1 MSITRE
7 LWLHCIE
14 SAYRSDKYIADM
26 MLRAC
31 GVTREQAR
39 GIVKAPR
46 TEYDGIYECFKNE
59 RSPMDWR

>member
-14 SAYRSDKYIADM
+14 AALRSDKYIADM

-46 TEYDGIYECFKNE
+46 VEYDGMYECFKNE

>member
-7 LWLHCIE
+7 LWLHCIKA
-14 SAYRSDKYIADM
+14 AYRSDKYIADM

-31 GVTREQAR
+31 GVTRRQAR
-39 GIVKAPR
+39 GIVEAPR

>member
-14 SAYRSDKYIADM
+14 SAYRSDKYIADA

-31 GVTREQAR
+31 GVTRE
-39 GIVKAPR
+39 
-46 TEYDGIYECFKNE
+46 
-59 RSPMDWR
+59 

>member
-14 SAYRSDKYIADM
+14 AAYRSSKYIADA

-46 TEYDGIYECFKNE
+46 VEYDGMYECFKNE

>member
-1 MSITRE
+1 MSITKQ
-7 LWLHCIE
+7 LWLHCVI
-14 SAYRSDKYIADM
+14 AACNSDKYIADA
-26 MLRAC
+26 MLKAC
-31 GVTREQAR
+31 GVTRERAR